1 MTRVVLPGGAGEPHA
16 GGEGPG
22 RVGGWLL
29 SALTFDLQPPQTGLA
44 APDAAT
50 GATLFFFS
58 SFFFLL
64 LPLPS
69 DYLAKINWVNLQ
81 TRSSGASGSE
91 PPPRPPWKRALVH
104 F

>member
-1 MTRVVLPGGAGEPHA
+1 MTRVVLLGGAGEPYA

-22 RVGGWLL
+22 RVGGWIL

-50 GATLFFFS
+50 GATLFFF
-58 SFFFLL
+58 FFFLL

-81 TRSSGASGSE
+81 MLSSGASGSE
-91 PPPRPPWKRALVH
+91 PSPRSRRKRALVH